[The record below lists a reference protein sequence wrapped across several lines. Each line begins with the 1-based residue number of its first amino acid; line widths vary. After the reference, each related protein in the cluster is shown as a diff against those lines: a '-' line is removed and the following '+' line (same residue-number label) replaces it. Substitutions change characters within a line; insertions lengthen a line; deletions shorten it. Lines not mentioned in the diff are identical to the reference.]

1 MSWERY
7 CNLHGL
13 DAEAEED
20 DILRAHIRRA
30 EKCAALGIDPS
41 TVFPSHASP
50 PPPAP

>member
-20 DILRAHIRRA
+20 DIITTYIRRA
-30 EKCAALGIDPS
+30 KKCAALGLNPTD
-41 TVFPSHASP
+41 VFPSHATTI
-50 PPPAP
+50 AD